1 MRKCR
6 AKNFCEI
13 VILPHNLTN
22 KFRSLHVSVT
32 KTAKSFIS
40 GKYNSWLSNEVPKQL
55 RAEKAHANVKVSLK
69 LSIIKPLYAK
79 WIIDLYNTLKDDK
92 KMAINGFR
100 NAGISEAIENA
111 KDMEKKLSTL
121 SRKFDCKTFF
131 LQICEATT

>member
-1 MRKCR
+1 MWNC
-6 AKNFCEI
+6 
-13 VILPHNLTN
+13 HSYNLTN

-32 KTAKSFIS
+32 KTSKSFIS

-100 NAGISEAIENA
+100 SAGISEAIENA

-131 LQICEATT
+131 YKYMKRRHDSFFFSF